1 MRLVYISVLF
11 RSLVQ
16 KSNRSPI
23 FEFIF
28 ILIFDQKID
37 STITINSKLV
47 KIFTICFKVFYGKI
61 INFIYGE
68 LKKAIYTLIFSY
80 THLDVYKRQY
90 INHVDFIL

>member
-1 MRLVYISVLF
+1 MKIIFIFLKKL
-11 RSLVQ
+11 
-16 KSNRSPI
+16 

-68 LKKAIYTLIFSY
+68 LKKAIYTLIFIKIIKN
-80 THLDVYKRQY
+80 L
-90 INHVDFIL
+90 N